1 MVKRNVKNVSKKVFS
16 YFFNLSF
23 IMMQRDYGNEYLR
36 RQNDKLREQLA
47 VASTLIDELSSE
59 IMTVRERGDS
69 KMGYYGLLE
78 ERIKKLEEEVKE
90 LKEKKNEKKAE
101 NKEGGYLEGDVH
113 FCVPYNGEP
122 DCGINQNDYM
132 EPLIDDD
139 MYEFEQIPD
148 DEQEEEDES
157 EDDCI
162 MVKPKRTKRAGKKE
176 QKKPIL
182 RKKKVVVAPKEEPE
196 VHEFKMDESES
207 SQASINPF

>member
-1 MVKRNVKNVSKKVFS
+1 
-16 YFFNLSF
+16 
-23 IMMQRDYGNEYLR
+23 MMQRDYGNEYLR
-36 RQNDKLREQLA
+36 RQNDKLREQLT

-139 MYEFEQIPD
+139 DMYEFEQIPD

-176 QKKPIL
+176 QKKPVL

-196 VHEFKMDESES
+196 VHEFKMDENES